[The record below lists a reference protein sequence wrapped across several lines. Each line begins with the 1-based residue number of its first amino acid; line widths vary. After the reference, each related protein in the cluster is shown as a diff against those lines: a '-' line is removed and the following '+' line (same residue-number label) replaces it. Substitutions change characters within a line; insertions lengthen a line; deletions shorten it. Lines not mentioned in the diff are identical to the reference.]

1 MPLSAETPA
10 PARATTRP
18 RPGLSSAAMTSLLL
32 GLLLLATA
40 AGPGATSPVRVG
52 DLVPLELPGGLLRAE
67 RASAALDVA
76 LADPE
81 CDPAGLELRRGEA
94 GVALHLCG
102 AKLLEVTPADAQW
115 EGRTVDETGERWAEA
130 LRVAFR
136 QEKAR
141 HYPGELLR
149 RASAGLVYP
158 LLLLGA
164 LLLVRVVFRRW
175 RTRLLDPP
183 EGARGLTFGPL
194 VLLATRAERGFAALL
209 LRVVALVVYLLL
221 GYAFVVA
228 LFRQIPLTETW
239 ARAMVAP
246 LGELAGALGG
256 GVLLL
261 LPRLVLAAALIIGA
275 RLLLR
280 AIGRLFDQVRRGRSG
295 AGRFLSPETAAPA
308 ELTARAGV
316 VVTTLFLATLLVP
329 GSGGVALQ
337 LALLLVGLAGAW
349 GAAGLV
355 GSVLGGL
362 FTLAVRPFH
371 RGDRVRLGGH
381 VGEVA
386 WSGLVHVRL
395 KRDDG
400 GTVVIPN
407 RHLLEQGVEVLGAA
421 RRLAGEVVVTAPRG
435 QEAAAGLIR
444 HAAVEAGLRREEGR
458 VDLQAVR
465 DGRLVFRIDWPLQG
479 EGGAEARAAFLRG
492 LLEHG
497 PGLQVEVH
505 SALAED
511 PRAP

>member
-1 MPLSAETPA
+1 
-10 PARATTRP
+10 
-18 RPGLSSAAMTSLLL
+18 MTSLLL
-32 GLLLLATA
+32 GVLLLASGA
-40 AGPGATSPVRVG
+40 ASGATSPVRVG
-52 DLVPLELPGGLLRAE
+52 DLVALEVHGSPLRAE

-76 LADPE
+76 LADPG
-81 CDPAGLELRRGEA
+81 CDPAALELRSGEE

-102 AKLLEVTPADAQW
+102 AKLLDVTVEDAQW
-115 EGRTVDETGERWAEA
+115 EGRTLDETGERWAEA

-136 QEKAR
+136 KEKAR
-141 HYPGELLR
+141 RYTGELLR

-164 LLLVRVVFRRW
+164 LLLVRLVFRRW

-183 EGARGLTFGPL
+183 EGARRGLTIGPL
-194 VLLATRAERGFAALL
+194 VLLATRAERGFVALL

-246 LGELAGALGG
+246 LGELAGALGEG
-256 GVLLL
+256 FLLL
-261 LPRLVLAAALIIGA
+261 LPRLVLAAALVIGA

-280 AIGRLFDQVRRGRSG
+280 AIGRLFDQVRHGRSR

-308 ELTARAGV
+308 ELTARAV
-316 VVTTLFLATLLVP
+316 VIATALFLATLLVP
-329 GSGGVALQ
+329 GSGGQTLQ
-337 LALLLVGLAGAW
+337 FAFLLVGLAGAW

-355 GSVLGGL
+355 GSLLGGL
-362 FTLAVRPFH
+362 FTLYVRPFH
-371 RGDRVRLGGH
+371 RGDRVRLGDH
-381 VGEVA
+381 VGEVV

-395 KRDDG
+395 ERDDG

-458 VDLQAVR
+458 VDLHAIR

-497 PGLQVEVH
+497 PGLQVEVL
-505 SALAED
+505 SALAGE